1 MMKTNDPILSHA
13 QLRDIRARADQLLR
27 EAGAYGSFPTPV
39 ANIMNAAKVHLDE
52 HNSLDSNM
60 IHRLYR
66 KATDV
71 IKHALDKVLG
81 IFDVRANTIYY
92 DHSIHKAKKPF
103 LLLHETGHS
112 YLDWQKATY
121 AFLEDGKGNLEPE
134 VSEAFEC
141 EANVFASEVLF
152 QVDRFTD
159 LAEDMPLALA
169 TPMSLAQKFGASI
182 YSSVRRFATTTSRCC
197 VVLVLEPPLVTN
209 GVAVF
214 ALRRPLP
221 SKSFLLKYGDVV
233 WQPDFS
239 RLNFPSRALPH
250 IGRSIQKVVKPA
262 KIEITIAGE
271 KHRFTAEAFNSTQN
285 VFLLLYPES
294 QIVATHT

>member
-1 MMKTNDPILSHA
+1 MM
-13 QLRDIRARADQLLR
+13 Q
-27 EAGAYGSFPTPV
+27 
-39 ANIMNAAKVHLDE
+39 
-52 HNSLDSNM
+52 
-60 IHRLYR
+60 RLYR

-112 YLDWQKATY
+112 YLEWQKATY

-152 QVDRFTD
+152 QVGQFTSF
-159 LAEDMPLALA
+159 AEDMPLALG
-169 TPMSLAQKFGASI
+169 TPMSLAKKFGSSI
-182 YSSVRRFATTTSRCC
+182 YSSVRRFAATTSRCC
-197 VVLVLEPPLVTN
+197 VILVLDPPVLTN

-221 SKSFLLKYGDVV
+221 SPSFVLKYGDVA
-233 WQPDFS
+233 WQPDIS

-250 IGRSIQKVVKPA
+250 IGRNIQKVVKPS
-262 KIEITIAGE
+262 KVEITIGYE
-271 KHRFTAEAFNSTQN
+271 KESFTAEAFNSTQN
-285 VFLLLYPES
+285 VFVLLYPQG
-294 QIVATHT
+294 QIVCAHAR

>member
-1 MMKTNDPILSHA
+1 MKPTDPILSHA
-13 QLRDIRARADQLLR
+13 QLRDIRQKADCLLR

-39 ANIMNAAKVHLDE
+39 AEIMNAAKVHLDE
-52 HNSLDSNM
+52 DNSLDSNIM
-60 IHRLYR
+60 QRLYR
-66 KATDV
+66 KATDA

-112 YLDWQKATY
+112 YLDWQKDTY
-121 AFLEDGKGNLEPE
+121 AFLEDGKLNLEPE
-134 VSEAFEC
+134 ISEAFEC

-152 QVDRFTD
+152 QVDMFTTF
-159 LAEDMPLALA
+159 AEDMPLALA

-197 VVLVLEPPLVTN
+197 VILVLEPPLVTN

-214 ALRRPLP
+214 SLRRSLP
-221 SKSFLLKYGDVV
+221 SKSFLLKYGDVA

-250 IGRSIQKVVKPA
+250 IGRSIQKVVKPT
-262 KIEITIAGE
+262 KIDITISGARE
-271 KHRFTAEAFNSTQN
+271 SFIAEAFNSTRN
-285 VFLLLYPES
+285 VFILLYPQT
-294 QIVATHT
+294 QIVSPHV

>member
-1 MMKTNDPILSHA
+1 MKPNDPILSHA
-13 QLRDIRARADQLLR
+13 QFKDIRAKADRLLR
-27 EAGAYGSFPTPV
+27 EAGAYDCFPTPV
-39 ANIMNAAKVHLDE
+39 AQIMNAAKVHLDE
-52 HNSLDSNM
+52 DNSLDSGM
-60 IHRLYR
+60 IQRLYK

-134 VSEAFEC
+134 VSESFEC

-152 QVDRFTD
+152 QGDKF
-159 LAEDMPLALA
+159 ASFSEDMPLALA
-169 TPMSLAQKFGASI
+169 TPRTLATKFGASI
-182 YSSVRRFATTTSRCC
+182 YSSVRRYATTTSRCC
-197 VVLVLEPPLVTN
+197 VILVLEPPLLTN
-209 GVAVF
+209 GVAIF

-221 SKSFLLKYGDVV
+221 SKSFLLKYGDVA
-233 WQPDFS
+233 WQADFS
-239 RLNFPSRALPH
+239 RLNFPARALPH
-250 IGRSIQKVVKPA
+250 YGRSVQKIVKPA
-262 KIEITIAGE
+262 KIEITIAGA
-271 KHRFTAEAFNSTQN
+271 KQNFTAEAFNSTQN
-285 VFLLLYPES
+285 IFLLLYPRE
-294 QIVATHT
+294 QIISIHA

>member
-13 QLRDIRARADQLLR
+13 QLKDIRAKADRLLR

-52 HNSLDSNM
+52 QNSLDSNM

-152 QVDRFTD
+152 QVDKFTT

-197 VVLVLEPPLVTN
+197 VILVLEPPLVTN

-262 KIEITIAGE
+262 KIEITIAEE

-294 QIVATHT
+294 QIVSAHT

>member
-1 MMKTNDPILSHA
+1 MMKANDPILSHA
-13 QLRDIRARADQLLR
+13 QFKDIRAKADRLLR

-39 ANIMNAAKVHLDE
+39 DNIMIAAKVHLDE
-52 HNSLDSNM
+52 DNSLDSNM

-152 QVDRFTD
+152 QVDRFTAF
-159 LAEDMPLALA
+159 AEDMPLALA

-197 VVLVLEPPLVTN
+197 VILVLEPPLVTS

-250 IGRSIQKVVKPA
+250 IGKSIQKVVKPA
-262 KIEITIAGE
+262 KIDITIGGE
-271 KHRFTAEAFNSTQN
+271 KQSFTAEAFNSTQN

-294 QIVATHT
+294 QIVSAHT

>member
-1 MMKTNDPILSHA
+1 MKPNDPVLTQA
-13 QLRDIRARADQLLR
+13 QLKEIRTKADRLLR
-27 EAGAYGSFPTPV
+27 DANAYGVFPTPLTR
-39 ANIMNAAKVHLDE
+39 IMKVAKVELDE
-52 HNSLDSNM
+52 ENSLDSNM
-60 IHRLYR
+60 IQRLYR
-66 KATDV
+66 KATDT
-71 IKHALDKVLG
+71 IKRALDKVLG
-81 IFDVRANTIYY
+81 IFDVRANAIYY

-152 QVDRFTD
+152 QVNGFTS
-159 LAEDMPLALA
+159 LADDMPLALA
-169 TPMSLAQKFGASI
+169 TPMSLAKKFGASI
-182 YSSVRRFATTTSRCC
+182 YSAVRRFATTTSRCC

-214 ALRRPLP
+214 TLRRVLP
-221 SKSFLLKYGDVV
+221 SKSFLSKYGDVA
-233 WQPDFS
+233 WQPEYS

-250 IGRSIQKVVKPA
+250 IGRNIQKVVKPT
-262 KIEITIAGE
+262 KIDITIGTE
-271 KHRFTAEAFNSTQN
+271 TETFTAEAFNSTQN
-285 VFLLLYPES
+285 VFLLLYPHG
-294 QIVATHT
+294 QIVSAHA

>member
-1 MMKTNDPILSHA
+1 MKPNDPILSHS
-13 QLRDIRARADQLLR
+13 QFKDIRAKADRLLR

-39 ANIMNAAKVHLDE
+39 AHIMNAAKVHLDE
-52 HNSLDSNM
+52 DNSLDSNM
-60 IHRLYR
+60 IQRLYR

-152 QVDRFTD
+152 QVDKFTAFAD
-159 LAEDMPLALA
+159 DMPLALA

-197 VVLVLEPPLVTN
+197 VILVLEPPLVTA

-214 ALRRPLP
+214 ALRRHLP
-221 SKSFLLKYGDVV
+221 SKSFMLKYGDVI

-239 RLNFPSRALPH
+239 RLNFPSQALPH
-250 IGRSIQKVVKPA
+250 IGRSIQKVVKPT
-262 KIEITIAGE
+262 KIDITIGGE
-271 KHRFTAEAFNSTQN
+271 KQRFTAEAFNSTQN

-294 QIVATHT
+294 QIVSSHN